1 MKNKVQRHFPYLKK
15 NKLLL
20 LGAITVLVCSS
31 NALAQNNGNK
41 LVSDNFDFAKRQMV
55 HMLENIPQGEAK
67 MPHSINGKGNTSC
80 RSIYW
85 WTSGFFPG
93 ILWYINEYTGD
104 KAFESFAKKWTEKLE
119 PVKTFKG
126 NHDIGF
132 MMYCSFGN
140 AYRLTQ
146 NEKYKDILIQSAYS
160 LATRFNPQVGTIKSW
175 DSWRSWENKHVFKYP
190 VIIDNMMNLEL
201 LFWASKATGDPSF
214 RNIAISHAE
223 KTMKYQ
229 IRKDGSSY
237 HLACYDPETGNFIK
251 GETSQ
256 GYSNESTWS
265 RGQGWGIY
273 GFTLCYRE
281 TKDPR
286 FLKTAQ
292 RIIVELKD
300 KIAVTGIESAA
311 TVKSVAVAANTE
323 IYEEAVAALTML
335 GFAQAPSQK
344 VTAQILKE
352 EPDAPVEKV
361 IKLALKRL

>member
-1 MKNKVQRHFPYLKK
+1 MKNKVQRHFSLFKT

-190 VIIDNMMNLEL
+190 VIIDNMMNLEF
-201 LFWASKATGDPSF
+201 LFWATKALGDSTF
-214 RNIAISHAE
+214 YKIAVTHADN
-223 KTMKYQ
+223 TMKNHF
-229 IRKDGSSY
+229 RKDYSSY
-237 HLACYDPETGNFIK
+237 HVIDYDTITGDVRNK
-251 GETSQ
+251 HTHQ
-256 GYSNESTWS
+256 GYAHESAWA
-265 RGQGWGIY
+265 RGQAWGLY
-273 GFTLCYRE
+273 GYTMCYRE
-281 TKDPR
+281 TGDRRYLKQAEQIASFIFNHPNLPSDLVPYWDYNDPDIPASSR
-286 FLKTAQ
+286 D
-292 RIIVELKD
+292 V
-300 KIAVTGIESAA
+300 SAA
-311 TVKSVAVAANTE
+311 TITASAL
-323 IYEEAVAALTML
+323 YELSTYSDRNGQYRGVL
-335 GFAQAPSQK
+335 
-344 VTAQILKE
+344 
-352 EPDAPVEKV
+352 
-361 IKLALKRL
+361 

>member
-146 NEKYKDILIQSAYS
+146 NEKYKDNP
-160 LATRFNPQVGTIKSW
+160 LA
-175 DSWRSWENKHVFKYP
+175 
-190 VIIDNMMNLEL
+190 
-201 LFWASKATGDPSF
+201 
-214 RNIAISHAE
+214 
-223 KTMKYQ
+223 
-229 IRKDGSSY
+229 
-237 HLACYDPETGNFIK
+237 
-251 GETSQ
+251 
-256 GYSNESTWS
+256 
-265 RGQGWGIY
+265 
-273 GFTLCYRE
+273 
-281 TKDPR
+281 
-286 FLKTAQ
+286 
-292 RIIVELKD
+292 ELKR
-300 KIAVTGIESAA
+300 A
-311 TVKSVAVAANTE
+311 
-323 IYEEAVAALTML
+323 
-335 GFAQAPSQK
+335 
-344 VTAQILKE
+344 
-352 EPDAPVEKV
+352 
-361 IKLALKRL
+361 